1 MPKPLD
7 EMRDPRDK
15 FTPVQEVFS
24 AAGVKLVSP
33 DLAGVIPGTTVVSF
47 RTQDEFEAIRAEAE
61 KDLTTLVTKTDI
73 DGVVVKAG
81 SIGALEALLR
91 MLGQRQIPVRSA
103 DIGDIS
109 RNDIVEAEAVAEHDP
124 YLGAII
130 GFDVKVLQDAK
141 ENAKAAQIITSDVIY
156 DAVEGYVQW
165 AAKKREEDQRNALLM
180 VTGPAKIKA
189 LPGSFFRRND
199 PAVFGIEVTG
209 GRLKPKVR
217 LMDANGVEL
226 GTVEQIQEN
235 GKPVPEATKGMQ
247 VAISVRGPTLGRQ
260 IKEND
265 AIFTFPTS
273 HDVKLLRGK
282 LAETLTPDD
291 EAVLDEIVT
300 IRSAK
305 DMMYGF

>member
-1 MPKPLD
+1 
-7 EMRDPRDK
+7 MRDPRDK
-15 FTPVQEVFS
+15 FTPVQEVYS

-33 DLAGVIPGTTVVSF
+33 DLAGVIPGTSVISF
-47 RTQDEFEAIRAEAE
+47 RTEEEFEAIKGEAE
-61 KDLTTLVTKTDI
+61 KDLTALVTKTDI

-81 SIGALEALLR
+81 NIGGLEALLR
-91 MLGQRQIPVRSA
+91 MLGQREIPVRSA

-141 ENAKAAQIITSDVIY
+141 ESAKAAEIITSEVIY

-165 AAKKREEDQRNALLM
+165 AAKKREEDQRNALQT

-199 PAVFGIEVTG
+199 PAVFGVEVTAG
-209 GRLKPKVR
+209 KLKPKVR
-217 LMDANGVEL
+217 LMDASGVEL

-235 GKPVPEATKGMQ
+235 GKPVQAATKGMQ

-265 AIFTFPTS
+265 DIFTFPTS
-273 HDVKLLRGK
+273 QDVKLLRGK
-282 LAETLTPDD
+282 LAATLTPDD
-291 EAVLDEIVT
+291 EAVLEEIVT